1 MQENKENKKNKK
13 TASFLKILATIIIV
27 VLSIYIVEYEDEKLN
42 FLNSMDQSYYP
53 MLITPN
59 EINTFKEIKFDTTK
73 LSYEF
78 KIHHSDISYNLI
90 HLEYNVY
97 YNNSMIYSIEIEDF
111 LFSTDARKSDWIN
124 KAFLNFIRTK
134 CESNKVNIFN
144 EFDKSAHRNFI
155 CNDKYSGSHTVIRN
169 KNVIYTI
176 WYYDNENIY
185 KNNLFIGL
193 VKEKIKMLDQT
204 SLYKNPTKSK

>member
-1 MQENKENKKNKK
+1 
-13 TASFLKILATIIIV
+13 
-27 VLSIYIVEYEDEKLN
+27 
-42 FLNSMDQSYYP
+42 
-53 MLITPN
+53 
-59 EINTFKEIKFDTTK
+59 
-73 LSYEF
+73 
-78 KIHHSDISYNLI
+78 
-90 HLEYNVY
+90 
-97 YNNSMIYSIEIEDF
+97 MIYSIEIEDF